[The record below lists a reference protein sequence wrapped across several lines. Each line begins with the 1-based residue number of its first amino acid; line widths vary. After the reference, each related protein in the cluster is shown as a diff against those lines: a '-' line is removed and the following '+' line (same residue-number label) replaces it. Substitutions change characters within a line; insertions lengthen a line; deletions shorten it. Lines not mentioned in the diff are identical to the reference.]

1 MKFESIQFEVIFIV
15 VVNMTLNILNDPVLS
30 VDVKLSVLK
39 ASRVEKLMLSSIISI
54 RIETLFIVRAVN
66 AEYGDGS
73 L

>member
-54 RIETLFIVRAVN
+54 RIETLFIVCAVN
-66 AEYGDGS
+66 AEYGYGS

>member
-39 ASRVEKLMLSSIISI
+39 ASRVEKRVFSSIISI
-54 RIETLFIVRAVN
+54 RIETLFIVCAVN